1 MIVEEIKLQE
11 GISEASLTA
20 YLQAST
26 YNSHELTGRPAVIV
40 CPGGAFLGYT
50 EKEAEPVALRFISE
64 GYQAF
69 VLKYSIGDMAHFPA
83 PIIDAAKAVWL
94 VREHAER
101 WGINPYK
108 ISLCGFSAGA
118 YVVAALGAM
127 WQEAYL
133 AKALNVEKNSFKP
146 NSLILGYPIL
156 DLCRFRENNQG
167 KTQEMNTLIEMM
179 SRCIYGTATPT
190 ETEMMEWDVRSRIN
204 SGYPPTFLWTSL
216 EDSFVDVEQSLDF
229 IKELAVNGIRYEYH
243 LFEKGV
249 HGSSLG
255 SIMAGFSEDAV
266 NKLGNTPKWVDLAL
280 KWLKDVTD

>member
-1 MIVEEIKLQE
+1 MIIEEIKLQE

-26 YNSHELTGRPAVIV
+26 YDSHELTGSPAVIV

-69 VLKYSIGDMAHFPA
+69 VLKYSIGDMARFPA

-94 VREHAER
+94 VREHAVL
-101 WGINPYK
+101 WGINPDN

-118 YVVAALGAM
+118 YVAAALGAM

-146 NSLILGYPIL
+146 NALILGYPIL
-156 DLCRFRENNQG
+156 DLYRFRENNQD
-167 KTQEMNTLIEMM
+167 KSQEMNTLIEMM
-179 SRCIYGTATPT
+179 SRCIYGSATPT
-190 ETEMMEWDVRSRIN
+190 ETEIMEWDLKSNITT
-204 SGYPPTFLWTSL
+204 GYPPTFLWTTV
-216 EDSFVDVEQSLDF
+216 EDSLTNVEQSLEF
-229 IKELAVNGIRYEYH
+229 IRKLAAKGIRFEYH

-255 SIMAGFSEDAV
+255 NKMAGFSEDAIS
-266 NKLGNTPKWVDLAL
+266 KLGNTPKWIELAL
-280 KWLKDVTD
+280 KWLKDTD